1 MKTSRVL
8 ILFFL
13 LFLIFSNG
21 INTHAILNLHEGTY
35 ATYALLEPEGGP
47 GGVKDLYMF
56 ILYPEG
62 LPPNVRNRLIGYL
75 SPDSP
80 WIKDGFPFIIGD
92 CTEVFL
98 EFEILKVLDNT
109 ASINVSI
116 TFVNTTLEGDY
127 RRIIPNLTIWEVL
140 DLNFSDMTYYENG
153 TPIGKATL
161 FIDPSDPP
169 KPGEVLFSLEGLSM
183 DVNVSVGNVTY
194 SAYGNSTVLTYYR
207 PFRPPHIGMTT
218 RRFYFSEAGK
228 NWSISG
234 GGREEYTYDFLT
246 GVMIAGTFSH
256 STELMALGV
265 FDIDSMDRRIR
276 GKSEDGVW
284 PDGIKLYDTNIA
296 FPDEGDSSYPDS
308 PWRYYM
314 YSGILA
320 LMASLLARWW
330 KDGHG

>member
-1 MKTSRVL
+1 
-8 ILFFL
+8 
-13 LFLIFSNG
+13 
-21 INTHAILNLHEGTY
+21 
-35 ATYALLEPEGGP
+35 
-47 GGVKDLYMF
+47 MF

-80 WIKDGFPFIIGD
+80 WVKDGFPFIIGD